1 MTKAEPGYEGTQW
14 LFVLD
19 IVGSDLSMAKRQMSI
34 IDFRLFTVAMILGLN
49 IKHNSLQAAQLSS
62 NF

>member
-1 MTKAEPGYEGTQW
+1 MFLIPWRYTFLTKAEPGYEGTQW

-34 IDFRLFTVAMILGLN
+34 IDFRLFTVAMIFG
-49 IKHNSLQAAQLSS
+49 KG
-62 NF
+62 